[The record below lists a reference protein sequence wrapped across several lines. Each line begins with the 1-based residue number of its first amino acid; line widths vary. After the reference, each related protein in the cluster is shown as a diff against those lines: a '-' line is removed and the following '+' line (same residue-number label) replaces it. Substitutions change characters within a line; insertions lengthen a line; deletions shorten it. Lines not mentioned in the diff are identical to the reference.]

1 MALSPILVTGGDGKY
16 FPLIAELVSSIR
28 THPAGSAYPIGIID
42 AGLTDDQ
49 VAKLRGV
56 GCNVV
61 TPDWEYDFLAA
72 RSGGRTHLKAEIGKA
87 FMPKYFPDHDVL
99 VWIDADAWVQDFSA
113 VELLIKGASQGKLAI
128 VPQIGRYYSTE
139 IRLDWFFGGIAR
151 VRSMLYKSAA
161 RCGLPSSVCQTL
173 ASKPTLN
180 AGVFALRADAPHWA
194 RLRKWQEIGARRGR
208 VFTSTQ
214 LALALAVYE
223 DGLPVELMPETC
235 NYMGPWRHDSISSK
249 LVEYYLPNAPVG
261 IVHLAS
267 ENAIRADR
275 SVTKNVPGLDN
286 ATAPIF
292 LRCPTLLPGLQ

>member
-1 MALSPILVTGGDGKY
+1 MESSPILVTGGDEKY

-28 THPAGSAYPIGIID
+28 VHPDGSTYPIGIID
-42 AGLTDDQ
+42 AGLAGDQ
-49 VAKLRGV
+49 VAKLRSV

-87 FMPKYFPDHDVL
+87 FMPKYFPDHDIL

-113 VELLIKGASQGKLAI
+113 IELLIKGASHGKLAI

-139 IRLDWFFGGIAR
+139 IRLDWLFGGIAR
-151 VRSMLYKSAA
+151 VRSILYKNAA
-161 RCGLPSSVCQTL
+161 RCGLSSSVCQTL

-194 RLRKWQEIGARRGR
+194 RIRKWQEIGARRG
-208 VFTSTQ
+208 
-214 LALALAVYE
+214 LALAVYE
-223 DGLPVELMPETC
+223 DGLPAELMPETC
-235 NYMGPWRHDSISSK
+235 NYMGPWRRDSTSGK

-261 IVHLAS
+261 IAHLAS
-267 ENAIRADR
+267 ENAMRADR
-275 SVTKNVPGLDN
+275 SVTKNVPDLDEEM
-286 ATAPIF
+286 APIS
-292 LRCPTLLPGLQ
+292 LRSQTLLPELR